1 MSASDLHVSQAGN
14 LPWNLSPEKFASILD
29 RVIDGMDSEEK
40 AVNILYVGNGICTS
54 FLHLIRMRA
63 EKKSVHVR
71 VMVTDVHKPTLT
83 EQRQQ
88 YENEIAK
95 APIPEHCT
103 VAWDIL
109 DVADDVPS
117 EHKEKY
123 QIVADKGCL
132 DFFMPGVTKKTGVVK
147 AKPKIV
153 LTNLCHLLNKT
164 KGLAMYVNNTMHLG
178 ATVGV
183 LKNYLQEFPIT
194 REHCKRTRYDTS
206 FGGIKSRHT
215 LCDEMWYSVPH
226 DPTIR
231 TITTKCGRKVVSNG
245 YNIYS
250 HCFALNIGTP
260 FTWPNANEGD
270 ACTWHEWHKIP
281 SKRILHQVKVD
292 DGWDPCSY
300 TGD

>member
-29 RVIDGMDSEEK
+29 RVIDGMDSKEK
-40 AVNILYVGNGICTS
+40 EVNILYVGNGICTS

-71 VMVTDVHKPTLT
+71 VTVTDVHKPTLT

-109 DVADDVPS
+109 DVADDVPLK
-117 EHKEKY
+117 HKEKY

-164 KGLAMYVNNTMHLG
+164 KGLAMYVNNTMFLH
-178 ATVGV
+178 ATVKV
-183 LKNYLQEFPIT
+183 LASYLQETIPI
-194 REHCKRTRYDTS
+194 RCKRPRDYDMS
-206 FGGIKSRHT
+206 FGGMKSRM
-215 LCDEMWYSVPH
+215 LRDEMWYSGPH

-231 TITTKCGRKVVSNG
+231 TITTKFGRKVFSNG
-245 YNIYS
+245 YNYS

-260 FTWPNANEGD
+260 FTWPDANEGD

-281 SKRILHQVKVD
+281 SKRILHQVTVD